1 MRSNNGAMAHGVPC
15 VNGNADRIRSA
26 NYETVLKLKI
36 FFGSDRSSFH
46 SPKFCAQIKWRI
58 TFCQTSRL
66 FILLERAETEI
77 RFSIANS
84 MFKTKMDIDRQS
96 PRLIP
101 NNCKHLDPPYFSL
114 PTTFNGQKYLI
125 LVHEVFFSMNPISLR
140 DNKLFS
146 MIVLF

>member
-1 MRSNNGAMAHGVPC
+1 MRCKPWSNDAAKFPPSMAMRIEFAAQIMKQF
-15 VNGNADRIRSA
+15 GNWR
-26 NYETVLKLKI
+26 
-36 FFGSDRSSFH
+36 FFWLHRSSFH

-96 PRLIP
+96 PRLMP